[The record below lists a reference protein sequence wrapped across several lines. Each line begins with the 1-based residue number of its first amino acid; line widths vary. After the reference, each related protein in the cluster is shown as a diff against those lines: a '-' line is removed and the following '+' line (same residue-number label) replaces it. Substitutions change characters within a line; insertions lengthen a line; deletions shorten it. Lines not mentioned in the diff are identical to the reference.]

1 MSATDWFQKMMK
13 TAEEDLT
20 LPESSQKADAKASGE
35 EQPEEKAGGK
45 TAFKEAALEQEEKT
59 AAGEAKSD
67 SGEKEA
73 VKEADK
79 EADIED
85 WADAA
90 AKIASLEEEVTA
102 LKEEKTALEAELQ
115 AEKAERLA
123 EKQEDAVK
131 MELVKAGALDADYLC
146 YKMGAEAEFDGE
158 GNLIK
163 ADDLVRE
170 AKRRYPALF
179 RAAFAADIDG
189 VKPGDGGMGSG
200 RRPDTG
206 FLTYSQEQRLRER
219 R

>member
-1 MSATDWFQKMMK
+1 MMK

-20 LPESSQKADAKASGE
+20 LPESGQKADAKASGE

-45 TAFKEAALEQEEKT
+45 AAFKEAALEQEEKT

-123 EKQEDAVK
+123 EKQEAAVK
-131 MELVKAGALDADYLC
+131 LELVKAGALDADYLC

-163 ADDLVRE
+163 ADDLVRK
-170 AKRRYPALF
+170 AKKQYPALF

>member
-1 MSATDWFQKMMK
+1 MMK

-20 LPESSQKADAKASGE
+20 LPESGQKADAKASGE

-45 TAFKEAALEQEEKT
+45 AAFKEAALEQEEKT
-59 AAGEAKSD
+59 AAGEEKPV

-102 LKEEKTALEAELQ
+102 LKEEKIALEAELQ
-115 AEKAERLA
+115 AEKAGRLA
-123 EKQEDAVK
+123 EKQEAAVK
-131 MELVKAGALDADYLC
+131 LELIKAGALDADYLC

-158 GNLIK
+158 EILIK

>member
-1 MSATDWFQKMMK
+1 M
-13 TAEEDLT
+13 
-20 LPESSQKADAKASGE
+20 
-35 EQPEEKAGGK
+35 
-45 TAFKEAALEQEEKT
+45 EQEEKT

-115 AEKAERLA
+115 AEKAGRLA
-123 EKQEDAVK
+123 EKQEAAVK
-131 MELVKAGALDADYLC
+131 LELIKAGALDADYLC
-146 YKMGAEAEFDGE
+146 YKMGAEAGFDGE
-158 GNLIK
+158 GNLLK

-170 AKRRYPALF
+170 AKKQYPALF
-179 RAAFAADIDG
+179 RVAFAADIDG

>member
-13 TAEEDLT
+13 TAEENLT
-20 LPESSQKADAKASGE
+20 LPESGQKADAKASGE

-45 TAFKEAALEQEEKT
+45 AAFKEAALEQEEKT

-123 EKQEDAVK
+123 EKQEAAVK
-131 MELVKAGALDADYLC
+131 LELVKAGALDADYLC

-163 ADDLVRE
+163 ADDLVRK
-170 AKRRYPALF
+170 AKKQYPALF

>member
-1 MSATDWFQKMMK
+1 MMK

-20 LPESSQKADAKASGE
+20 LPESGQKADAKASGE

-45 TAFKEAALEQEEKT
+45 AAFKEAASEQEEKT
-59 AAGEAKSD
+59 AAGEEKSG

-115 AEKAERLA
+115 AEKAGRLA
-123 EKQEDAVK
+123 EKQEAAVK
-131 MELVKAGALDADYLC
+131 LELVKAGALDADYLC

-170 AKRRYPALF
+170 AKRQYPALF